1 MKVVY
6 LAAGA
11 AGMYCGSCLRDNRL
25 GATLIARGRD
35 FSLVPLYTPIRTDET
50 DVSESRV
57 FYGGI
62 NVFLQQAHSVFRH
75 APRWMDRILDNRVLL
90 DGLSR
95 FASGTDPATLGALT
109 VSVLRGEHG
118 AQRKELDKLVAGM
131 QAVKP
136 DVINLANLMF
146 LGLTRALKDAL
157 GASVICTLSGED
169 IFLDKLPEPHRSAAF
184 ELIEQGGRDVDGFV
198 AVTKYVAGHAANHF
212 SLPPDRIH
220 YARMG
225 IHVDDFR
232 AAAPPDNPFTIGY
245 LARICPEKGL
255 AELCEAFAL
264 LRKTG
269 RSCRLRVAGYL
280 GASDR
285 PYFDRVK
292 AYCGEHGISDDVD
305 FIGEIDRGAKIEFLG
320 QCHLLSVPATF
331 PESKG
336 LYILEAMAAGVP
348 VVQPRIG
355 SFPELI
361 EATQGGLLYD
371 PEGPHSLA
379 DAITKLM
386 DDVSL
391 RKRLA
396 QQGRSAVRE
405 SFTDEQMADDT
416 WRIYERCGGR
426 GARPPEPC

>member
-1 MKVVY
+1 MRVVY

-11 AGMYCGSCLRDNRL
+11 AGMYCGSCMRDNRL

-75 APRWMDRILDNRVLL
+75 TPRWMDRMLDNRVLL

-95 FASGTDPATLGALT
+95 FAGGTDPATLGALT

-118 AQRKELDKLVAGM
+118 AQRKELDKLVAAM
-131 QAVKP
+131 KTARP

-146 LGLTRALKDAL
+146 LGQARSLKDAL
-157 GASVICTLSGED
+157 GAAVICTLSGED
-169 IFLDKLPEPHRSAAF
+169 IFLDKLPEPHRTEAF
-184 ELIEQGGRDVDGFV
+184 ELIEERGRDVDGFV
-198 AVTKYVAGHAANHF
+198 AVSKYVVDRAADHF
-212 SLPPDRIH
+212 RLPRDRIH
-220 YARMG
+220 HARMG
-225 IHVDDFR
+225 IRTDDFR
-232 AAAPPDNPFTIGY
+232 PAAPTDDPFTIGY

-264 LRKTG
+264 LRTAG
-269 RSCRLRVAGYL
+269 RSCRLLVAGYL

-285 PYFDRVK
+285 PYFERVK
-292 AYCGEHGISDDVD
+292 AYCAEQGISDNVD
-305 FIGEIDRGAKIEFLG
+305 FRGEVDRAAKIEFLE
-320 QCHLLSVPATF
+320 QCHLLSVPATY

-336 LYILEAMAAGVP
+336 LYILEALAAGVP
-348 VVQPRIG
+348 VVQPRAG

-361 EATQGGLLYD
+361 EATRGGLLYD
-371 PEGPHSLA
+371 PEGPQSLA
-379 DAITKLM
+379 NAIMRLM
-386 DDVSL
+386 DDAPQ
-391 RKRLA
+391 RRQLA
-396 QQGRSAVRE
+396 EQGRSAVRD

-416 WRIYERCGGR
+416 WRIYERCNR
-426 GARPPEPC
+426 QRTRPPESC